1 MNRNKERLYMWELE
15 KSFKELLEDN
25 KKEILESKYIDD
37 TLHDFADGH
46 VPVYNYDLLR
56 LACDDLW
63 LGYKTEE
70 QEEMKA
76 ESSYDIIK
84 WNIYEKLSEIAYK
97 WLIDQNKK
105 VA

>member
-1 MNRNKERLYMWELE
+1 MTKTMYELKKDLIE
-15 KSFKELLEDN
+15 ELNDN
-25 KKEILESKYIDD
+25 KQEILENDELIYEFVDSN
-37 TLHDFADGH
+37 
-46 VPVYNYDLLR
+46 VPIMNYDLLK

-76 ESSYDIIK
+76 ENSYDIIK